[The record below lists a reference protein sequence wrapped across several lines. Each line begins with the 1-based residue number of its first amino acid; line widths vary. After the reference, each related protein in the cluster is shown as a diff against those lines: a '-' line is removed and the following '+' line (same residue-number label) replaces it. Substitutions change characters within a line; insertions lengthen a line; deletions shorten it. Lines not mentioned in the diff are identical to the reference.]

1 MSAQRSSPWR
11 SKNPLVAF
19 RHAVEGIGH
28 TFRTQRN
35 MRVHLFSVVAI
46 LLAGLLLRLPRV
58 EMAVLVVTAAMVV
71 IAEMFN
77 TAIEAVVDM
86 ITDRYHPAAKYA
98 KDVVAGAV
106 LISAVNAAVVG
117 SIVFLSYFQSYVVK
131 ARMQS
136 PPTITVVVS
145 ALLLLLVIVL
155 LGKILGKKGTLAKG
169 GAISGH
175 AAVAFFLAMT
185 IAIVAHSW
193 AIALIALILAAL
205 VAQSRVEGK
214 IHTLQEVINGAVI
227 AMALSIIV
235 FKLPGV
241 LAGLLP

>member
-1 MSAQRSSPWR
+1 MSAQRGSPWR
-11 SKNPLVAF
+11 SKNPMIAF

-58 EMAVLVVTAAMVV
+58 EMVVLVVTAAMVV

-86 ITDRYHPAAKYA
+86 ITDHYHPAAKYA
-98 KDVVAGAV
+98 KDVAAGAV
-106 LISAVNAAVVG
+106 LIAAINAAVVG
-117 SIVFLSYFQSYVVK
+117 GIVFLSYFQSYIVK

-136 PPTITVVVS
+136 PPTITVVVA

-155 LGKILGKKGTLAKG
+155 LGKILGKKGSLAKG

-175 AAVAFFLAMT
+175 SAVAFFLAMT
-185 IAIVAHSW
+185 IALVAHSW
-193 AIALIALILAAL
+193 VIGLIALVLATL
-205 VAQSRVEGK
+205 VAQSRVEGR
-214 IHTLQEVINGAVI
+214 IHSLREVVTGAVI
-227 AMALSIIV
+227 AMAVAVIV
-235 FKLPGV
+235 FTLPGV